1 MRLNDFHFVFDQ
13 DHERLIQK
21 DKLLFPLY
29 HLCKLKDLKFLQPIY
44 LHHNKHQFNLQ
55 GEKYHQK

>member
-1 MRLNDFHFVFDQ
+1 
-13 DHERLIQK
+13 
-21 DKLLFPLY
+21 LLFPLY